1 MFTFSSNSVSLV
13 CIPPY
18 IYLLRVFA
26 FSCPHPAMAN
36 PTPIKSLPVELIT
49 EIFVSLDSIAD
60 VTHLAETST
69 FFSNIWKLHAV
80 TICGIIL
87 PRKVPSYEKVSELAV
102 AVIRQKMGRGGP
114 AISKAKMTVWL
125 SRAAALQMQK
135 YESAHDRVPCSLAA
149 CCCGPRLSFDS
160 SDFTPNGVKLCAD
173 ERSNFSD
180 FYYELWM
187 LTTMP
192 RASATAILES
202 MPPSQLNPLRRFGDF
217 RVINPTGIGRVSMDD
232 TDEYWDNELDL
243 LSRCFEV
250 HFRRAVL
257 PPPRCW
263 RTISAAY

>member
-1 MFTFSSNSVSLV
+1 MCT
-13 CIPPY
+13 PPN
-18 IYLLRVFA
+18 IYLFRVSA
-26 FSCPHPAMAN
+26 FSRPRPAMAN
-36 PTPIKSLPVELIT
+36 HTPINRLPVELIT
-49 EIFVSLDSIAD
+49 EIFESLNEIAD
-60 VTHLAETST
+60 ITHLAETSK
-69 FFSNIWKLHAV
+69 FFSDIWKLYAV
-80 TICGIIL
+80 TICEVIL
-87 PRKVPSYEKVSELAV
+87 PRMIPSYEKVSELAV

-114 AISKAKMTVWL
+114 GGISEDSAISKAKMIVWL

-135 YESAHDRVPCSLAA
+135 YESAHDRVPSSLA

-192 RASATAILES
+192 RASAKAILES